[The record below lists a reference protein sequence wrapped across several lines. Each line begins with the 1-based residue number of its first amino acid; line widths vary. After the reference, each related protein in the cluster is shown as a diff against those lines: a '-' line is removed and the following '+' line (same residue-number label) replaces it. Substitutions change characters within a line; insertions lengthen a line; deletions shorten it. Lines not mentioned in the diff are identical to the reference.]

1 MVPETLS
8 SNGPLERP
16 WPVLG
21 RKVAAM
27 LIRRK
32 RGKVPIS
39 EGGKVVQRPLLWT
52 ASYLL
57 ASTLSGPSEPWGAAA
72 ITFGLSCFGFLAS
85 RLPRFCPLAI
95 GTTFPR
101 WVQLHWDKT
110 GTELADARA

>member
-8 SNGPLERP
+8 SDRLLKRP

-85 RLPRFCPLAI
+85 RLPRFCPLDI
-95 GTTFPR
+95 GASFPLSA
-101 WVQLHWDKT
+101 QPQGEASGAD
-110 GTELADARA
+110 LADARA